1 MPAPSRNTAFIAHS
15 CPPYALG
22 LPPRR
27 VTVQLINSIKEKSLE
42 GKAVL
47 EVEGRDL

>member
-15 CPPYALG
+15 CPPHALG
-22 LPPRR
+22 LPSQR
-27 VTVQLINSIKEKSLE
+27 VMVQFINSIKEKSLG